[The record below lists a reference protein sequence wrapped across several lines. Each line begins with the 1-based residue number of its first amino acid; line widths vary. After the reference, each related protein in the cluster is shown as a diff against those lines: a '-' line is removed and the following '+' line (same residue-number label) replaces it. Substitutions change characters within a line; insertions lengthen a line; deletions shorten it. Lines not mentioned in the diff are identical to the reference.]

1 MTSLWLADASPVATD
16 PFVAGTHVDDVI
28 VGGGITGFVTALLL
42 ARSGRRV
49 AVVESRFLGAGTT
62 GNSTAKLSLL
72 QGTHLSAVRR
82 TLYQSVTQAYA
93 DGNRAAF
100 GWLSEYLA
108 SRPVDAEIRDAVTYA
123 SSVDATAAVDREF
136 EVARSVG
143 LAVRRL
149 DDAGLPFRTYG
160 AVALSGQVQ
169 LNPAQLVA
177 VLAADIR
184 ALGGRVHE
192 GARVTGL
199 RASDPVRVTTTAGDI
214 FGRTATI
221 ATGSPIL
228 DRGLYFA
235 KIAAKRSYAASFTV
249 DESELPSAMYLSADS
264 PVRSVR
270 TSGGLL
276 LTGGNGHGT
285 GRSPSTRRAMD
296 ELHEWT
302 TLHWPSATLTHE
314 WAAQDYATPHH
325 VPFVG
330 KLPRGRGRV
339 FLATGYEKWGMTNAV
354 AAALTLHADITG
366 GRAQWQKVLRRRV
379 TTPRAIA
386 TGLGENIAVAGWYA
400 KGWAGALTRSVPD
413 SAPNE
418 GVGVVGSR
426 GIHPVA
432 VSTVGGETCAVSG
445 VCSHLGAVLT
455 WNDGEGSWD
464 CPAHG
469 SRFSARGAV
478 VEGPATRDLR
488 LLD

>member
-1 MTSLWLADASPVATD
+1 MTSLWLANADPVTTD
-16 PFVAGTHVDDVI
+16 GFVPGTHVDDVI
-28 VGGGITGFVTALLL
+28 VGGGITGLVTALLL

-49 AVVESRFLGAGTT
+49 AVLEARYLGAGTT

-72 QGTHLSAVRR
+72 QGTHLSAIRR

-108 SRPVDAEIRDAVTYA
+108 SQSIDADIRDAITYA
-123 SSVDATAAVDREF
+123 ATADATPSVEREF

-143 LAVRRL
+143 LPVRRL

-160 AVALSGQVQ
+160 AVALAGQVQ
-169 LNPAQLVA
+169 LDPAQLVA
-177 VLAADIR
+177 ALAADIR
-184 ALGGRVHE
+184 ALGGRVYE

-199 RASDPVRVTTTAGDI
+199 RASDPVRVSTADGDI
-214 FGRTATI
+214 FGRTAII

-235 KIAAKRSYAASFTV
+235 KITAKRSYAASFTV
-249 DESELPSAMYLSADS
+249 DGSELPSAMYLSADS

-285 GRSPSTRRAMD
+285 GRSPSPRHAMD
-296 ELHEWT
+296 ELRDWT
-302 TLHWPSATLTHE
+302 TRYWPSAQLTHE
-314 WAAQDYATPHH
+314 WAAQDYSTPHH

-339 FLATGYEKWGMTNAV
+339 YLATGYEKWGMTNGV

-366 GRAQWQKVLRRRV
+366 GRAPWQKVLRRRV

-386 TGLGENIAVAGWYA
+386 TGIGENLAVASWYA
-400 KGWAGALTRSVPD
+400 KGWAGALTRGVPTE
-413 SAPNE
+413 PPGE
-418 GVGVVGSR
+418 GSGVVGSR

-432 VSTVGGETCAVSG
+432 ISTVDGATCAVSG

-455 WNDGEGSWD
+455 WNDGENSWD

-478 VEGPATRDLR
+478 LEGPATADLR

>member
-1 MTSLWLADASPVATD
+1 MTSLWLAQASPVATD
-16 PFVAGTHVDDVI
+16 PFVSGTHVDDVV
-28 VGGGITGFVTALLL
+28 VGGGITGLVTALLL

-49 AVVESRFLGAGTT
+49 AVLEARQLAAGTT

-72 QGTHLSAVRR
+72 QGTHLGAIRR
-82 TLYQSVTQAYA
+82 TMYQSIVQAYA
-93 DGNRAAF
+93 DGNTAAF

-108 SRPVDAEIRDAVTYA
+108 SRPVDAEIREAITYA
-123 SSVDATAAVDREF
+123 GSVDATAAVDREY

-143 LAVRRL
+143 LPVRRL

-160 AVALSGQVQ
+160 AVALAGQVQ
-169 LNPAQLVA
+169 LDPVQLVA
-177 VLAADIR
+177 ALAADIR
-184 ALGGRVHE
+184 ALGGLVHE
-192 GARVTGL
+192 GARVTSL
-199 RASDPVRVTTTAGDI
+199 KASDPVRVSTAEGDI
-214 FGRTATI
+214 FGRTAII

-235 KIAAKRSYAASFTV
+235 KITAQRSYAASFTV

-270 TSGGLL
+270 TSRGLL

-296 ELHEWT
+296 ELHDWT
-302 TLHWPSATLTHE
+302 TRNWPSATLTHE
-314 WAAQDYATPHH
+314 WAAQDYSTPHH

-339 FLATGYEKWGMTNAV
+339 YLATGYEKWGMTNGV

-366 GRAQWQKVLRRRV
+366 GQAPWQKALRRRV
-379 TTPRAIA
+379 TTPRAVA
-386 TGLGENIAVAGWYA
+386 TGLGENLAVAAWYA
-400 KGWAGALTRSVPD
+400 RGWAGALTRPVPS
-413 SAPNE
+413 SAPSE
-418 GVGVVGSR
+418 GVGLVGRR

-432 VSTVGGETCAVSG
+432 VSTVAGETCAVSG
-445 VCSHLGAVLT
+445 VCTHLGAVLA
-455 WNDGEGSWD
+455 WNDGEQSWD

-478 VEGPATRDLR
+478 LEGPATADLR

>member
-1 MTSLWLADASPVATD
+1 MTSLWLATADPVTTDA
-16 PFVAGTHVDDVI
+16 FVPGTYVDDVI
-28 VGGGITGFVTALLL
+28 VGGGITGLVTALLL

-49 AVVESRFLGAGTT
+49 AVVEARILGAGTT

-72 QGTHLSAVRR
+72 QGTHLSSIRR

-100 GWLSEYLA
+100 DWLTAYLD
-108 SRPVDAEIRDAVTYA
+108 SRAVDVDTRDAITYA
-123 SSVDATAAVDREF
+123 ATVDATAAVDREF

-143 LAVRRL
+143 LPVRRL

-160 AVALSGQVQ
+160 AVALAGQAQ
-169 LNPAQLVA
+169 LDPAQLVA
-177 VLAADIR
+177 ALAADIR
-184 ALGGRVHE
+184 ALGGLVHE
-192 GARVTGL
+192 GVRVTGL
-199 RASDPVRVTTTAGDI
+199 KASDPVRASTAEGDI
-214 FGRTATI
+214 FGRTAII

-235 KIAAKRSYAASFTV
+235 KISAKRSYAASFTV

-270 TSGGLL
+270 TAGGLL

-296 ELHEWT
+296 ELRDWT

-339 FLATGYEKWGMTNAV
+339 YLATGYEKWGMTNGV

-366 GRAQWQKVLRRRV
+366 GRTPWQKALRRRV
-379 TTPRAIA
+379 TTPLAVA
-386 TGLGENIAVAGWYA
+386 TGVGENLAVASWYA
-400 KGWAGALTRSVPD
+400 RGWAGALTRSVAS
-413 SAPNE
+413 SAPSE
-418 GVGVVGSR
+418 GTGVVGSR

-432 VSTVGGETCAVSG
+432 VSTVDGETCAVSG
-445 VCSHLGAVLT
+445 ICSHLGAVLT
-455 WNDGEGSWD
+455 WNDGERSWD

-478 VEGPATRDLR
+478 LEGPATTNLR